1 MSVTTDTDGRPF
13 VRQIRDAVTSLAWVG
28 AVVVVGLAQSTA
40 MAAAGPTFYQDIAP
54 ILRSQ
59 CQDCH
64 RSNGRNL
71 GGLVAPMALTTYEE
85 VRPWAKAIA
94 QAVRNRE
101 MPPWAASDDTKGL
114 FENERH
120 LTPAQIE
127 MFVTWAQTETPAGS
141 KEDPQAVS
149 ESAAGATDGWSLGEP
164 DLIMSAGAYWLGD
177 DVREDMVT
185 IEAGELPADAW
196 VQGIEFRA
204 GSTAVHHMC
213 GSAILRKSTVD
224 GHDQVRS
231 LGCAAPGATPQ
242 EFPDGYAILLPRG
255 ASIRLDMHF
264 YKKVGAATG
273 VWDRSQVGL
282 TFSRGPVHHPVRTNP
297 AINVTFEV
305 PPGQSDWRVGAVRVF
320 ETDTTI
326 LALWPHGHSRT
337 TAVAYRAIYPNGDR
351 ELLLQIPRYDYR
363 WQAVYQYKAPRRVPA
378 GTRVEVLYRF
388 DNSAARAARKGF
400 DSSQTVRYGLG
411 ANDEMMVAYITY
423 AELHGDGETTQ
434 PSSDVTTHDAAA
446 HNDAVDPKQFHLETT
461 ALPNQ
466 AGVTVAFPIVTA
478 TDSSLLTVDTL
489 RPGSVVSYLT
499 GPVVKLRTDVTLRF
513 SRLSV
518 SSGNTA
524 VGYPG
529 LYGLWV
535 KRTETGWSLVFTT
548 QPDVWGTQY
557 ESSSEVGET
566 PLRHTLL
573 TSPASPLTIGL
584 TSEHGG
590 SRLTIVWGRHEWTAD
605 FAPH

>member
-1 MSVTTDTDGRPF
+1 MFVTTNTDGRSF
-13 VRQIRDAVTSLAWVG
+13 VCGFDMLSLACAATAL
-28 AVVVVGLAQSTA
+28 AVALTQSTP
-40 MAAAGPTFYQDIAP
+40 MAAANPTFYKDIVP

-71 GGLVAPMALTTYEE
+71 GGLIAPMALTTYEE
-85 VRPWAKAIA
+85 VRPWATAIA
-94 QAVRNRE
+94 HAVQNRE

-120 LTPAQIE
+120 LTNEQIE
-127 MFVTWAQTETPAGS
+127 MLVTWAQTGTPAGS
-141 KEDPQAVS
+141 KEDLQAVS
-149 ESAAGATDGWSLGEP
+149 ESAAAPADGWSLGEP
-164 DLIMSAGAYWLGD
+164 DLIMSAGSYWLGD

-204 GSTAVHHMC
+204 GSSAVHHMC
-213 GSAILRKSTVD
+213 GSAILRKSTLD

-231 LGCAAPGATPQ
+231 LGCSAPGATPQ
-242 EFPDGYAILLPRG
+242 EFPDGYAMLLPRG
-255 ASIRLDMHF
+255 ASIRLDMHY
-264 YKKVGAATG
+264 YKKAGAATG

-282 TFSRGPVHHPVRTNP
+282 IFSRGPVHHPVQTNP

-305 PPGQSDWRVGAVRVF
+305 PPGQNDWRVGAVRVF

-363 WQAVYQYKAPRRVPA
+363 WQAVYQYKAPKTVPA
-378 GTRVEVLYRF
+378 GTRIEVLYRF
-388 DNSAARAARKGF
+388 NNSAVRAAQKGF
-400 DSSQTVRYGLG
+400 DSTQTVRYGLG

-423 AELHGDGETTQ
+423 AERHNDGEITQ
-434 PSSDVTTHDAAA
+434 PSSDVTTHDVAA
-446 HNDAVDPKQFHLETT
+446 HNDAVDPQRFHLQTT
-461 ALPNQ
+461 ALPNH
-466 AGVTVAFPIVTA
+466 AGVTVAFPSLTG
-478 TDSSLLTVDTL
+478 TDSSLSTVDSL
-489 RPGSVVSYLT
+489 PPGSVISYLT
-499 GPVVKLRTDVTLRF
+499 GPVVKLRTDVTLRIA
-513 SRLSV
+513 RLIV

-524 VGYPG
+524 AGCPG

-535 KRTETGWSLVFTT
+535 KRIQTGWGLVFTN

-557 ESSSEVGET
+557 ESSSDVGEI
-566 PLRHTLL
+566 PLRHTLR
-573 TSPASPLTIGL
+573 TSSAGALKIGL
-584 TSEHGG
+584 TSENGA
-590 SRLTIVWGRHEWTAD
+590 SRLKIVWGRHEWTAD
-605 FAPH
+605 FAAAP